1 MTGVPGVTG
10 VVTEVVTEIVTGVA
24 TGVVTGV
31 LQDEYRVCTCN
42 TRLRYSRERAM
53 DTLLKGAYTLHLHYL
68 RILQSRVSRLQLP

>member
-31 LQDEYRVCTCN
+31 LQDEYVLAT
-42 TRLRYSRERAM
+42 LGF
-53 DTLLKGAYTLHLHYL
+53 DTAENEPW
-68 RILQSRVSRLQLP
+68 ILC